1 MGQLDGKV
9 AILTGASGASTGN
22 FARLFAKEGARLV
35 LLDGDPEAASLAEEL
50 GDVARFRSLDLTS
63 EAEWLDTIQDVRD
76 REGRLDII
84 VTNAAVLY
92 QQTIAETPAEQAM
105 DVLRH
110 NFLSVFLAIKTG
122 AGLMKEDDG
131 GSVVVM
137 SSMTTII
144 PGLLTSAYGASKFA
158 IRSLAKTAAL
168 EYGRDG
174 IRVNLLAG
182 PNYDFGPTWTPEHP
196 FGNRPPARQ
205 ATVRNYPLELRRD
218 RAETSDAVARAALFL
233 ASEESKLC
241 TGIDLVVDAGT
252 SAGRY
257 EPIPGVFEI

>member
-1 MGQLDGKV
+1 MGRLDGKV
-9 AILTGASGASTGN
+9 AILTGAAGASTGN
-22 FARLFAKEGARLV
+22 FARLFAQEGARLV
-35 LLDGDPEAASLAEEL
+35 LLDGDPDAGSLAEEL

-63 EAEWLDTIQDVRD
+63 ETEWLDTIQDVRD
-76 REGRLDII
+76 REGRLDIV
-84 VTNAAVLY
+84 VTNAAILY
-92 QQTIAETPAEQAM
+92 QQTIADTPAEQAM

-110 NFLSVFLAIKTG
+110 NFLGVFLAIKTG
-122 AGLMKEDDG
+122 AGLMKEHGG

-196 FGNRPPARQ
+196 FGNRPP
-205 ATVRNYPLELRRD
+205 THNVVRSYPLELRKD
-218 RAETSDAVARAALFL
+218 AAETSDAVARAVLYL

-241 TGIDLVVDAGT
+241 TGIDLVVDGGT

-257 EPIPGVFEI
+257 EAIPGFFEI